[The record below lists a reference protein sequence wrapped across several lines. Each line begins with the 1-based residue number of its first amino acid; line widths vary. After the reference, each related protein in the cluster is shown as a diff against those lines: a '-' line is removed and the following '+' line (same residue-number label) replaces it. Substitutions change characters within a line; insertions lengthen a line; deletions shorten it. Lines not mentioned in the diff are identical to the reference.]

1 MARYVATE
9 MGIQNGGRVRPGQEF
24 DGPEGLKGSWFEQI
38 EEPVTRRRVKSPAQ
52 KVEPVTLGALGKE
65 INPPGAPELA

>member
-1 MARYVATE
+1 MARYLATA

-38 EEPVTRRRVKSPAQ
+38 EEPAPKRRVKPTTQ
-52 KVEPVTLGALGKE
+52 KVEPATLGELGKE